1 MELIAIQ
8 KNIMINPEMIESVE
22 VKNKKFIVT
31 MESGNSY
38 HVETNV
44 STFMKTLGK
53 SGIDLTK
60 QFLSV

>member
-1 MELIAIQ
+1 
-8 KNIMINPEMIESVE
+8 MINPDMIESVE

>member
-8 KNIMINPEMIESVE
+8 KNVMINPEMIESVE

-44 STFMKTLGK
+44 ASFMKTLGK

>member
-1 MELIAIQ
+1 MELIVIQ

-53 SGIDLTK
+53 SGIDLSK
-60 QFLSV
+60 QFISV

>member
-1 MELIAIQ
+1 MELIGIQ
-8 KNIMINPEMIESVE
+8 KNVMINPEMIESVE
-22 VKNKKFIVT
+22 IKNKKFIVT

-38 HVETNV
+38 YVETNI
-44 STFMKTLGK
+44 SSFMKTLGK